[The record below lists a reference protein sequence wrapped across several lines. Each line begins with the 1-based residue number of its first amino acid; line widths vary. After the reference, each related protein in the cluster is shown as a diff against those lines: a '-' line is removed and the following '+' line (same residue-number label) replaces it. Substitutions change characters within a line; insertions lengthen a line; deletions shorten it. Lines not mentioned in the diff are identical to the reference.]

1 MFGIWIRVWGLFR
14 LAPVA
19 VAATRPSRPTRLT
32 EYVGP
37 PSIKKSVTTTPS
49 GNAPSGTGLT
59 VGETVLPDDAGAAV
73 PPECHWLADAADGE
87 PVETGPPLQLITAIA
102 SSGVAQRMPW
112 KRRSNLAVTQS
123 PLLGF

>member
-19 VAATRPSRPTRLT
+19 VAATRPSRLT

-59 VGETVLPDDAGAAV
+59 VGEIVLPDDAGAAV
-73 PPECHWLADAADGE
+73 PLECDRLADAAGGE

-102 SSGVAQRMPW
+102 SSGVAQRM
-112 KRRSNLAVTQS
+112 
-123 PLLGF
+123 